1 VRERDGKSSVL
12 VVNAQGVVEERAVRP
27 GLETAQHVQ
36 LLEGVREG
44 EIVITASATP
54 VKAGQTV
61 TAQLSK
67 RPGAPSP
74 RPPGAQ

>member
-1 VRERDGKSSVL
+1 

-27 GLETAQHVQ
+27 GLETAQRVQ
-36 LLEGVREG
+36 LLDGVREG

-61 TAQLSK
+61 TAQLPK
-67 RPGAPSP
+67 
-74 RPPGAQ
+74 PPGAALPRLPEAQ